1 MENYI
6 QFTILLA
13 LVYKIRPKI
22 IFLKIISLESSGT
35 LPDQTLFHITIVTVI
50 LALIKYQIM
59 IILVTGCIGMIGYN
73 VCMKLLNDTAVKTV
87 IGVDIGKGLRESEF
101 LLRDIRI
108 SNTTN

>member
-22 IFLKIISLESSGT
+22 IFLKDNKFREFGT

-50 LALIKYQIM
+50 LALISTK
-59 IILVTGCIGMIGYN
+59 
-73 VCMKLLNDTAVKTV
+73 
-87 IGVDIGKGLRESEF
+87 S
-101 LLRDIRI
+101 
-108 SNTTN
+108 